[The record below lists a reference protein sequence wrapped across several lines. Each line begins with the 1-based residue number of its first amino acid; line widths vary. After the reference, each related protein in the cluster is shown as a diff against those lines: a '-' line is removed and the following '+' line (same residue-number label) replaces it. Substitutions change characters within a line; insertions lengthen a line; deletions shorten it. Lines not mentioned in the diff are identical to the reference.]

1 MSGVE
6 ETESSSQ
13 PEGQPVLGPVAAK
26 GPKRFGVMPDLSK
39 IPAGARERLA
49 RLAGDVP
56 EWGVSAVD
64 ARIIAQSSNPD
75 ANLDVSALGSSESI
89 PLSSAQSPQEGVSP
103 DSSQSPDEFDDDFDP
118 DELAFDDT
126 PLDLGSGSL
135 IETVESVS
143 DSTPLAAAPLVTSE
157 PVTPL
162 PVSGPLIA
170 DDSPRSPAEQL
181 PAVSVEQASS
191 EPDSIWNDGVPL
203 PEEPDFYADEPPFFD
218 TDYPDTYAPQLETR
232 TVTDSS
238 PISGFPEPAITDLS
252 ASADEVRAQAEAHLV
267 KLVGRA
273 DAKLREDQWLAIK
286 ALVMDHSRALV
297 VQRTGWGKSAVYFVA
312 TALLR
317 AQGHGPTV
325 IISPLLAL
333 MRDQISAAE
342 RAGIRAVTINSANV
356 TQWDEIQGQI
366 RAGGVDV
373 LLCSPERLNNPDFR
387 DHVLPRLAHDTG
399 LVVVD
404 EAHCISDWGHDFR
417 PDYRRIR
424 TLLTELRPGIPV
436 LATTATAN
444 ERVSLDIAEQLST
457 AGDSFTDVTV
467 LRGGL
472 DRESLHLAVVSL
484 PEPTQRVAWIVD
496 ALNHF
501 PGSGIVYCMTV
512 SAAHEVTEQLK
523 SAGLNV
529 AAYTGR
535 TDPDERAALEQQLK
549 DNEVKALIATSA
561 LGMGFDKPDL
571 TFVIHLGAP
580 NSPIAY
586 YQQVGRAGRGVAQA
600 SAILLPGSEDRA
612 IWDYFG
618 SLAFPPE
625 EQVREVISLL
635 EAAQTHGHGPISIPQ
650 LESRV
655 DLKRSR
661 LEMMLKVL
669 DVDGAVK
676 RVKGGWIAT
685 GQPWTY
691 DSERY
696 RRVEAARVAEQNA
709 MLHYASTNQCR
720 IAFLRNCLDDPDL
733 SPDFT
738 CGRCDNCGGISLPA
752 QVSEASLAATTAAA
766 STPGIEVAPRKMW
779 PTNMAAL
786 GIELSGKLSADEL
799 AEEGRAI
806 ARIDGLGWS
815 NDLRDLFNPR
825 TPDGE
830 TPVRLRTAAAQVL
843 SAWPEIA
850 HCEGVV
856 SVRSST
862 RPQLVEH
869 LATGL
874 ASYLKLP
881 YIGAIGPVGNQEP
894 GRHDVNSAMRL
905 ASVAG
910 RLDLELSTA
919 ARAGLPGRS
928 VLLIDDYTDSGWT
941 LTVAAR
947 LLRQA
952 GAAQVYPFVLAQY

>member
-1 MSGVE
+1 ME
-6 ETESSSQ
+6 ETESQ
-13 PEGQPVLGPVAAK
+13 PQHGDQPVLGPVAAK

-56 EWGVSAVD
+56 EWGVSNVD
-64 ARIIAQSSNPD
+64 ARVLAES
-75 ANLDVSALGSSESI
+75 ANSEADLDIGPLGSSQPVPS
-89 PLSSAQSPQEGVSP
+89 LSPPSPQDEESSRSP
-103 DSSQSPDEFDDDFDP
+103 EELDDDDFDV
-118 DELAFDDT
+118 EGLAADDT
-126 PLDLGSGSL
+126 PLDLGSGGSL
-135 IETVESVS
+135 IESARS
-143 DSTPLAAAPLVTSE
+143 ASE
-157 PVTPL
+157 PAIADDTPEVPNRPFSAASVVPQLSDESSRSSDTPL
-162 PVSGPLIA
+162 PAP
-170 DDSPRSPAEQL
+170 
-181 PAVSVEQASS
+181 SVGSAPSNTN
-191 EPDSIWNDGVPL
+191 PTWNDGVPL
-203 PEEPDFYADEPPFFD
+203 PEEPDFYADEPPYFD
-218 TDYPDTYAPQLETR
+218 EPYPDAQPSRGETR
-232 TVTDSS
+232 AAPNSS
-238 PISGFPEPAITDLS
+238 PIGGFPEPAIANLS
-252 ASADEVRAQAEAHLV
+252 ASTDEVRTQAEAHLV

-286 ALVMDHSRALV
+286 ALVMDRSRALV

-325 IISPLLAL
+325 IVSPLLAL

-356 TQWDEIQGQI
+356 TQWDDIQRQI
-366 RAGGVDV
+366 RSGEVDV

-387 DHVLPRLAHDTG
+387 DHVLPRLAHDAG

-424 TLLTELRPGIPV
+424 TLLAELRPGIPV

-457 AGDSFTDVTV
+457 SGGSLTDVTV

-472 DRESLHLAVVSL
+472 DRESLHLAVISL
-484 PEPTQRVAWIVD
+484 PETTQRVAWIVD
-496 ALNHF
+496 ALSHLS
-501 PGSGIVYCMTV
+501 GSGIVYCMTV

-523 SAGLNV
+523 SAGLDV

-535 TDPDERAALEQQLK
+535 TDPDERALLEQQLK

-586 YQQVGRAGRGVAQA
+586 YQQVGRAGRGVTQA

-635 EAAQTHGHGPISIPQ
+635 EAAQTNGHGPISIPQ

-676 RVKGGWIAT
+676 RVKGGWVAT
-685 GQPWTY
+685 GQSWTY

-709 MLHYASTNQCR
+709 MLQYASTGQCR
-720 IAFLRNCLDDPDL
+720 VAFLRSCLDDPEL
-733 SPDFT
+733 RADFR
-738 CGRCDNCGGISLPA
+738 CGRCDNCGGITLPA
-752 QVSEASLAATTAAA
+752 QVSEASLATTTAAA
-766 STPGIEVAPRKMW
+766 ATPGIEIAPRKMW

-786 GIELSGKLSADEL
+786 GVQLTGKLSPDEL

-815 NDLRDLFNPR
+815 NDLRDLLNPR

-843 SAWPEIA
+843 SSWSELRN
-850 HCEGVV
+850 CEGVI
-856 SVRSST
+856 SVRSLT

-869 LATGL
+869 LASGL
-874 ASYLKLP
+874 ATYLKLP
-881 YIGAIGPVGNQEP
+881 YIGSIGPVRDQAP

-905 ASVAG
+905 ASVVG
-910 RLDLELSTA
+910 RLDLELSPA

-928 VLLIDDYTDSGWT
+928 VLLVDDYTDSGWT
-941 LTVAAR
+941 LTVATR

-952 GAAQVYPFVLAQY
+952 GAARVYPFVLAQY